1 LAAKIGSFR
10 TEVQRD
16 FTFVRKLAIS
26 AAAGIR
32 VRAGGRCGTNGPVAE
47 LSVPTVRVR
56 QSFLAGMAEFQNE
69 GRGGVADDTMIGS
82 EIREFGQT
90 WSVPDG
96 FADYVRFLRDQ
107 ALEDS
112 PRPEGYVPSTSL
124 WWVDGEEYLG
134 RIGIRHRLTERL
146 LEVGGHIGYDVR
158 PSARRRGHATAMLA
172 AALPVAREL
181 GIESALLTCDAD
193 NVGSRKVIEHNGG
206 VLEDVRDDKM
216 RFWVP
221 TSFP

>member
-1 LAAKIGSFR
+1 
-10 TEVQRD
+10 
-16 FTFVRKLAIS
+16 
-26 AAAGIR
+26 
-32 VRAGGRCGTNGPVAE
+32 VAE
-47 LSVPTVRVR
+47 LSEPTVRVR
-56 QSFLAGMAEFQNE
+56 QSFLAGMAEFQDE
-69 GRGGVADDTMIGS
+69 GRGGVADETMIGS
-82 EIREFGQT
+82 EIREFGQA

-96 FADYVRFLRDQ
+96 FADYVRFLREQ

-124 WWVDGEEYLG
+124 WWVEGEEYLG
-134 RIGIRHRLTERL
+134 RIAIRHRLTERL

-172 AALPVAREL
+172 AALPMAREL
-181 GIESALLTCDAD
+181 GIESALLTCDVD

-206 VLEDVRDDKM
+206 VLEDVRGDKM

-221 TSFP
+221 TS

>member
-1 LAAKIGSFR
+1 M
-10 TEVQRD
+10 
-16 FTFVRKLAIS
+16 
-26 AAAGIR
+26 
-32 VRAGGRCGTNGPVAE
+32 GGPCGTNGPVAE

-56 QSFLAGMAEFQNE
+56 RSFLAGMGEFQNE

-124 WWVDGEEYLG
+124 WWVEGEEYLG
-134 RIGIRHRLTERL
+134 RIAIRHRLTPHL
-146 LEVGGHIGYDVR
+146 SEVGGHIGYDVR
-158 PSARRRGHATAMLA
+158 PSARRGGHATDMLG
-172 AALPVAREL
+172 AALPVALSL
-181 GIESALLTCDAD
+181 GIESALLTCDVD
-193 NVGSRKVIEHNGG
+193 NVASRKVIEKNGG
-206 VLEDVRDDKM
+206 ILEDQRGDKL

-221 TSFP
+221 TH